1 MAGDLLL
8 QLFNVSR
15 RREPDV
21 GSSGPTAR
29 QSLTHQIYRKENGH
43 PSRMTLVRDSSRRS
57 RICGLS
63 LSYFFSEQPHE
74 SPHDDVES
82 FRAGLNEAMR
92 DHPRRATYASANRST
107 MATAMFCQS
116 DMVN

>member
-1 MAGDLLL
+1 MYELAPVDCQVHRLRRVQIVNSLTKISIEKD
-8 QLFNVSR
+8 NSVS
-15 RREPDV
+15 DV
-21 GSSGPTAR
+21 GDG
-29 QSLTHQIYRKENGH
+29 ECFGEEGG
-43 PSRMTLVRDSSRRS
+43 
-57 RICGLS
+57 ICGLS
-63 LSYFFSEQPHE
+63 LSYFLSEQPHE

-107 MATAMFCQS
+107 TATAMFCQS